1 MYSVDSYTFYA
12 STTSTHTHTKS
23 GIEWNMKDKKW
34 GENTSNELQWICVQS
49 EIYEEKMIYI
59 QIASFFML
67 YHLGVLVLLDLAFVA
82 AYFNASF
89 LFQPP
94 VFFSNSNRFFNHS
107 DLFENLLLKICLAK
121 RTKKVPDFFNTV
133 AVFAIA
139 HKNLNYNNNN
149 NDNNRMNYK
158 NIYKALLN
166 VITLVKYDAHEMN
179 LMKSIVFV
187 FEIPQ

>member
-94 VFFSNSNRFFNHS
+94 VFFFKFQSILQPLGSIWKS
-107 DLFENLLLKICLAK
+107 L
-121 RTKKVPDFFNTV
+121 T
-133 AVFAIA
+133 
-139 HKNLNYNNNN
+139 KNLSCQ
-149 NDNNRMNYK
+149 K
-158 NIYKALLN
+158 NK
-166 VITLVKYDAHEMN
+166 
-179 LMKSIVFV
+179 KSAWF
-187 FEIPQ
+187 F